1 MLVEPARH
9 QILPHTGRVH
19 EIFPL
24 LHLAQLDCTGLERLF
39 GDRRTL
45 GQPLFQ
51 GGVLVIVQPRHG
63 ERHAAMG
70 ILLRIGGEFTR
81 QWAAVA
87 AGDGYVEVVRELGI
101 GLERLA
107 ATQLQHALDQRSLA
121 VAAIEHRMKVALAPG
136 RLALCIQIKPS
147 GRLRLAA
154 RTVVHQLL
162 AGAARNAFATAQ
174 IELARRVIAGM
185 AGHALVGEDRLDV
198 IDIGNRFRTGQASC
212 EKKKKQSSGLEH
224 DHVLECDAG
233 NSNETAPPAT

>member
-1 MLVEPARH
+1 MLVQPARN
-9 QILPHTGRVH
+9 QILPRTGRIQ
-19 EIFPL
+19 EFFPL
-24 LHLAQLDCTGLERLF
+24 LHLAQLDCTRRERLF

-45 GQPLFQ
+45 GQPLFK

-70 ILLRIGGEFTR
+70 ILLRIGSELPR
-81 QWAAVA
+81 QWATVA
-87 AGDGYVEVVRELGI
+87 AGDGYVEIVRELGI
-101 GLERLA
+101 GLQWLT

-121 VAAIEHRMKVALAPG
+121 VLAIEHRIKVALAPG

-185 AGHALVGEDRLDV
+185 AGYAFVGEDRLDV
-198 IDIGNRFRTGQASC
+198 IDIGNRFRTGQAGC
-212 EKKKKQSSGLEH
+212 ERKKKQSSGLEH
-224 DHVLECDAG
+224 GHVLECDAG